1 MIRRVWFVMLAICVL
16 LVVAAVLAI
25 THLRARSAASR
36 LPERGSVSEVI
47 VGCPARVQI
56 LIDGRGIP
64 HLESDSE
71 TALWFGH
78 GYVHARDRFFQMEL
92 ARRAGAGRLAEVF
105 GEIALQND
113 RKMRTLRLAATARRQ
128 SASLSMEERRVLEA
142 YASGVNAALQRFG
155 RWIAPEAWLL
165 GLDPEPWRIEDSLTI
180 GLLLQ
185 LDLSWAM
192 GEELQRAIELARLG
206 RERAVDLWGWTPSQ
220 ARAWIPPGEGVK
232 RPRRDHE
239 PITPAM
245 GGFGSN
251 SWAVM
256 AERSAT
262 GTPLLANDPHI
273 GVQMPGTFFAIH
285 LRGPRTH
292 VAGVSIAGIPGVV
305 IGHTEEV
312 AWGLTLAMVDDQDL
326 FVLVLDDAGNRELI
340 DGRWS
345 PLRTV
350 AEDIVVRWQETPVLL
365 KVRLSQHGPVVREQ
379 RGETLALS
387 WAGHNGPGMASAILG
402 MNRADSV
409 TEAAGAWTG
418 VVGPAMNLVVA
429 DSEGRILHQVV
440 GRIPDRG
447 RGAGRLPSPGSDSRW
462 AWSGFRR
469 VAAEARLDPSEGF
482 LATANH
488 DVFGEGDFPE
498 KDRFPGEFA
507 PPWRVRR
514 IRAVLAAR
522 SDWTVDDFAAFQGDV
537 VSGRAIAV
545 LRQLRPELEERTGP
559 SAETL
564 KAWDASIDV
573 GSASATLYSE
583 FMLALARAVGGDEAR
598 RDGLDWNPLGP
609 EGLVRLLAG
618 GIDQT
623 WWNDV
628 ESAGNQG
635 RAEILDRVLDELDR
649 QGQQRPW
656 GEVHQVSFHHP
667 LGGLP
672 FIGKLVADSWS
683 RGPYAVPG
691 GNVTVNGMYWNGN
704 RPYAVT
710 SIPAVRFVADVGHW
724 DDTVLVLPM
733 GQSGRPWSRH
743 YSDQAA
749 SWLNLEAVR
758 FPFSREAVERATA
771 ARIELVPAPAHKPKV
786 DRE

>member
-498 KDRFPGEFA
+498 KDRFPGE
-507 PPWRVRR
+507 
-514 IRAVLAAR
+514 
-522 SDWTVDDFAAFQGDV
+522 SD
-537 VSGRAIAV
+537 R
-545 LRQLRPELEERTGP
+545 GP
-559 SAETL
+559 QTAE
-564 KAWDASIDV
+564 
-573 GSASATLYSE
+573 
-583 FMLALARAVGGDEAR
+583 ARARGTHGTERRDAESLGREHRCRIGVGHPLLGVHAGTREGRRRRRGEAR
-598 RDGLDWNPLGP
+598 RS
-609 EGLVRLLAG
+609 RLEPSRARRSRAFASRRHRP
-618 GIDQT
+618 
-623 WWNDV
+623 DV
-628 ESAGNQG
+628 VERCRKCRQPRESRDPRPGAR
-635 RAEILDRVLDELDR
+635 RARSTGAATTV
-649 QGQQRPW
+649 G
-656 GEVHQVSFHHP
+656 
-667 LGGLP
+667 
-672 FIGKLVADSWS
+672 
-683 RGPYAVPG
+683 RGPPG
-691 GNVTVNGMYWNGN
+691 E
-704 RPYAVT
+704 
-710 SIPAVRFVADVGHW
+710 
-724 DDTVLVLPM
+724 LPP
-733 GQSGRPWSRH
+733 STRWIALHR
-743 YSDQAA
+743 QA
-749 SWLNLEAVR
+749 R
-758 FPFSREAVERATA
+758 R
-771 ARIELVPAPAHKPKV
+771 
-786 DRE
+786 